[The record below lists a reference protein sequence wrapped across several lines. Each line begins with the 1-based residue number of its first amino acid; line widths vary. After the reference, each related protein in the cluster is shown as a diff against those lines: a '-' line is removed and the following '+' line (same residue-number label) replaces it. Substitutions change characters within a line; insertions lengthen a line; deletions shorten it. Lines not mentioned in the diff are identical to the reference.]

1 MPEPDFDD
9 FTKLSLAKLIAK
21 TVTKYFQDESHRA
34 EFEKWYLET
43 YGSEYVW
50 KWRGSSGN
58 EKQACGDQ

>member
-43 YGSEYVW
+43 YGTEYVW
-50 KWRGSSGN
+50 KRRGNIENG
-58 EKQACGDQ
+58 KHA